1 MDLGE
6 IAMKKEN
13 FEEAW
18 EETSINENRTQKII
32 SWIKRVFV
40 ILIVIVAVGFG
51 VFYKIKF
58 ETIRIEFEKLQEKLL
73 EIENETITATI
84 IEEKLN
90 QIAELATV
98 AFEYS
103 GILTKNNYR
112 DFFKTEIN
120 IPFTKNEITVEYK
133 GVIKVGYALDSVEYK
148 FDEES
153 KKIYMSLPESEV
165 TDHYMIQDELKFEQ
179 KNNLLNPI
187 SIEEINRYLINIE
200 KEELIRAE
208 EEGIYKK
215 AEERMKGIIENYFAE
230 FENYEVIFM

>member
-18 EETSINENRTQKII
+18 EETSTNENRTQKII

-40 ILIVIVAVGFG
+40 ILIVIVVVGFG

-73 EIENETITATI
+73 EIENETITVTI

-112 DFFKTEIN
+112 EFFKTEIN

-153 KKIYMSLPESEV
+153 KKIYMSLPEAEV

-208 EEGIYKK
+208 KEGIYKK

>member
-18 EETSINENRTQKII
+18 EETSTNENRTQKII

-73 EIENETITATI
+73 EIENETITVTI

-112 DFFKTEIN
+112 EFFKTEIN

-153 KKIYMSLPESEV
+153 KKIYMSLPEAEV

-208 EEGIYKK
+208 KEGIYKK

>member
-1 MDLGE
+1 
-6 IAMKKEN
+6 MKKEN

-18 EETSINENRTQKII
+18 EETSTNENRTQKII

-73 EIENETITATI
+73 EIENETITVTI

-112 DFFKTEIN
+112 EFFKTEIN

-153 KKIYMSLPESEV
+153 KKIYMSLPEAEV

-208 EEGIYKK
+208 KEGIYKK